1 MDELKYIKGLLREWF
16 DIKAAVHVGR
26 MDSYEDQAL
35 ISRMQ
40 EITSE
45 LKELSGFNQDE

>member
-1 MDELKYIKGLLREWF
+1 MDELRYIKGLLREMF
-16 DIKAAVHVGR
+16 DIQ
-26 MDSYEDQAL
+26 SAL
-35 ISRMQ
+35 VFTTSAEKSVLNNRLD